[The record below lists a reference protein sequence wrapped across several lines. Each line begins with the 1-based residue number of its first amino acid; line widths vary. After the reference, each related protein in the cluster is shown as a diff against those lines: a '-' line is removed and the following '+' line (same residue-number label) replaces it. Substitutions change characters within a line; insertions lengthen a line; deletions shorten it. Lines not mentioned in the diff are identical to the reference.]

1 MGVVGVGLMAWLLNP
16 RAWLALALAAL
27 LGYHFYAVGAA
38 EKRGYAAGNKAGA
51 ARVQAQYDAFKGE
64 MITRTTKLLTE
75 AYEVGATMKGR
86 FDARSKELT
95 DEIARVAARRDRLAE
110 RLRQRPERP
119 AGGAGGGGRVPDHP
133 DVAAP
138 ASGCTGAELYRP
150 DGLFLAGEAARAEVI
165 RAGLRTCYADLD
177 EARERLD
184 AFNARRLE
192 NR

>member
-16 RAWLALALAAL
+16 RAWLTLALAAL

-64 MITRTTKLLTE
+64 MITRTAKLLTE

-95 DEIARVAARRDRLAE
+95 NETARVARERDALAVRLQ
-110 RLRQRPERP
+110 RRPERP
-119 AGGAGGGGRVPDHP
+119 ASGTGGRADVPGHP
-133 DVAAP
+133 GVAAP
-138 ASGCTGAELYRP
+138 AGGCTGAELYRP
-150 DGLFLAGEAARAEVI
+150 DGLFLAGEAARAEVM

-184 AFNARRLE
+184 AFNAKRSE
-192 NR
+192 N